1 MEERDS
7 DNIKKLLLEYI
18 TGAIDKKGLE
28 ILTHWRQEAKS
39 HEELFQRL
47 ISEDF
52 LPKNREECILSPQ
65 DTEKEWQQICR
76 RTFRKKQSVGN
87 VFSVMLPYFCYLYVS
102 VCFY

>member
-18 TGAIDKKGLE
+18 TGATKNFFNGLYQKISCLKTGKNVSCLLKILKKNGS
-28 ILTHWRQEAKS
+28 KS
-39 HEELFQRL
+39 AGVH
-47 ISEDF
+47 SV
-52 LPKNREECILSPQ
+52 
-65 DTEKEWQQICR
+65 
-76 RTFRKKQSVGN
+76 KKQSVGN